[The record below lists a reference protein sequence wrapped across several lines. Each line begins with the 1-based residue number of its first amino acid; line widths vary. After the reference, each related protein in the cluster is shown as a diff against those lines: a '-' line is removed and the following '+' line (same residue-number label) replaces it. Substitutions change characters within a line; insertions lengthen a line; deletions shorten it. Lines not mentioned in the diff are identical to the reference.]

1 MNWIVTKS
9 LGFIGRKLDGYK
21 TKIGGC
27 GLILSGL
34 IGLINLTFPGTVPFP
49 AMDLE
54 TVITNMA
61 GGFAVLGIGGKI
73 EKQTA
78 AVENGQRQ
86 TGQDTAANPDQ

>member
-1 MNWIVTKS
+1 MNWIVTKF

-61 GGFAVLGIGGKI
+61 GGFAVLGVGGKL
-73 EKQTA
+73 EKQTT
-78 AVENGQRQ
+78 AVIDGQPKTQ
-86 TGQDTAANPDQ
+86 GTAAADN

>member
-1 MNWIVTKS
+1 MNWIITKF
-9 LGFIGRKLDGYK
+9 LGLIGRRLDGYK

-34 IGLINLTFPGTVPFP
+34 VGLINLTFPETVPFP

-61 GGFAVLGIGGKI
+61 GGFAVLGIGGKL

-78 AVENGQRQ
+78 AVVDGQPKA
-86 TGQDTAANPDQ
+86 QDTTGHN